1 MRIAIFG
8 VGGVGGYFGGRLAD
22 AGNDIALIARGAHR
36 AAIES
41 DGLRIESPKGNL
53 VVRPALVT
61 DTPADVG
68 PVDLVIVGVKAWQL
82 DEAAEAMRPLIGPE
96 TTILPL
102 LNGVEAP
109 GRLASVLGRDGVLG
123 GLCRVL
129 ASLDGPGRIVHTG
142 LEPTIVL
149 GEMAGG
155 QSLRS
160 ERVRDVLVEAGI
172 RTELPADIRVAMWEK
187 FMLIATWSG
196 IGAVTRAPIGVWR
209 ALPET
214 REMAGEGLA
223 EVLRVGQARGI
234 DLAEETVPRTMKA
247 YDATPEEGIASMQ
260 RDIMAGRP
268 SELEAQSGA
277 VVRLGAAVGI
287 RTPVHTFL
295 HHALLPQERAAR
307 GQARG

>member
-1 MRIAIFG
+1 MMRIAIFG

-22 AGNDIALIARGAHR
+22 AGREVVLIARGAHR

-61 DTPADVG
+61 DRPADVG
-68 PVDLVIVGVKAWQL
+68 PVDLVIVGVKTWQL
-82 DEAAEAMRPLIGPE
+82 DEAAEAMRPLVGPG

-109 GRLASVLGRDGVLG
+109 GRLASVLGREGVLG

-149 GEMAGG
+149 GEMAGR
-155 QSLRS
+155 QSPRS

-196 IGAVTRAPIGVWR
+196 IGAVTRVPIGVWR
-209 ALPET
+209 TLPET
-214 REMAGEGLA
+214 RELAGEGLA

-234 DLAEETVPRTMKA
+234 DLAEETVLRTMKA
-247 YDATPEEGIASMQ
+247 YDATPGEGIASMQ
-260 RDIMAGRP
+260 RDIMADRP

-277 VVRLGAAVGI
+277 VVRLGAAVGV

-295 HHALLPQERAAR
+295 HRALLPQELAAR
-307 GQARG
+307 G